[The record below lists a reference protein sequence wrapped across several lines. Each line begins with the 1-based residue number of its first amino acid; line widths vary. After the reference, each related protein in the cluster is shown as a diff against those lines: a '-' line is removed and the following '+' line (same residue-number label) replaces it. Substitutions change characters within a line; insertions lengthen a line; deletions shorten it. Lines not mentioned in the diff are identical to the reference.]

1 MKYYEQGCLFENL
14 PGWVVSSI
22 RLGYTLVTDQKVS
35 SKKIHL
41 ISSPFES
48 SIAPLISLGALRAAL
63 EQPEANLC
71 NDYFNFLSSAREKIL
86 QAKSDTPKQWHI
98 KKYTEPDKEYYFTE
112 NLDSTGII
120 VTGKKTGRGRK
131 KGESLKSWV
140 MPSYAKEWQLNGLPI
155 PYCSSEPEPFL
166 IKVLQ
171 SLPLESGVIKHEN
184 LISSFLGHILVSSSS
199 GHNSTYM
206 DSLKESGF
214 SLDGKTVSL
223 ADLLMLGDDSKST
236 ISRVT
241 LIGER
246 QLEEHAFYQD
256 PSVII
261 AQGTKETVSAWNIF
275 SDISGASIV
284 GVINRS
290 GSRAALEEFEAILQD
305 RQRYYHEIPPPVSF
319 QSPYIQ
325 IRSMERI

>member
-86 QAKSDTPKQWHI
+86 QAKNDAPKQWHI

-120 VTGKKTGRGRK
+120 VTGKKTGRGRR
-131 KGESLKSWV
+131 KGESLKSWI

-155 PYCSSEPEPFL
+155 PCSSSKPEPFL

-184 LISSFLGHILVSSSS
+184 LISSFLGHILVSTSS

-206 DSLKESGF
+206 NSLRESGF
-214 SLDGKTVSL
+214 SLNGKTISL
-223 ADLLMLGDDSKST
+223 ADLLMLGEGST
-236 ISRVT
+236 SAISRIA

-246 QLEEHAFYQD
+246 QLSEHTFYQE
-256 PSVII
+256 PSLII
-261 AQGTKETVSAWNIF
+261 AQGARETVRVWDRFSA
-275 SDISGASIV
+275 ISGANIV
-284 GVINRS
+284 GVINRC
-290 GSRAALEEFEAILQD
+290 GSREALEEFESILQD
-305 RQRYYHEIPPPVSF
+305 KQRYYQEISPPVNF

>member
-1 MKYYEQGCLFENL
+1 MKYYEQGCLFEDL
-14 PGWVVSSI
+14 PDWVENAI
-22 RLGYTLVTDQKVS
+22 RLGYTLVSDKKVS

-48 SIAPLISLGALRAAL
+48 SIAPLVALGALRASL
-63 EQPEANLC
+63 ERADDNLC
-71 NDYFNFLSSAREKIL
+71 NNYFSFLLSAREKVL
-86 QAKSDTPKQWHI
+86 TSRNSSLEAWHVRKHTDPEKQ
-98 KKYTEPDKEYYFTE
+98 YYFSE
-112 NLDSTGII
+112 EVDSTGIV
-120 VTGKKTGRGRK
+120 VTGHKRSRGKKK
-131 KGESLKSWV
+131 NESLKSWI
-140 MPSYAKEWQLNGLPI
+140 MSAYATDWQINGLPV
-155 PYCSSEPEPFL
+155 PQSSLQPDPSLIGVMESLPVGLKL
-166 IKVLQ
+166 IK
-171 SLPLESGVIKHEN
+171 KEN
-184 LISSFLGHILVSSSS
+184 LTSSYLEHILVSASA
-199 GHNSTYM
+199 GDNSNYM
-206 DSLKESGF
+206 DLLRKSGF
-214 SLDGKTVSL
+214 TFDGSYISM

-275 SDISGASIV
+275 SDISGTSIV

-305 RQRYYHEIPPPVSF
+305 RQRYYHEIPSPVSF